1 MNKIN
6 LRDITFLFL
15 IKVDSIERL
24 ENILLS
30 ISFINRYFDTN
41 IKILEVTDHFP
52 CILPKVLI
60 DNDNVDYTFEIDS
73 DDVLFRT
80 KYLNNMMQQTETEY
94 VAIWDTDIIIPYIQ
108 VVDSI
113 NLLRSKSAD
122 FVYPYKGYFLNVPS
136 ILRKIFLSN
145 KDIEFL
151 IRNMNNMERIYGD
164 NPVGGAFMCRLST
177 YKKVGLENEHYYG
190 WGREDGDR
198 YYRWQK
204 SGFAIKRV
212 DGVLFHLSHPRNIN
226 SRFVNNTERFN
237 KLHLANNQR
246 IKTYNKLII
255 KEINNNGKSKQK

>member
-6 LRDITFLFL
+6 LKDITFLFL

-94 VAIWDTDIIIPYIQ
+94 VAIWDTDIIMPYIQ

-136 ILRKIFLSN
+136 ILRKIFLS
-145 KDIEFL
+145 
-151 IRNMNNMERIYGD
+151 
-164 NPVGGAFMCRLST
+164 
-177 YKKVGLENEHYYG
+177 
-190 WGREDGDR
+190 
-198 YYRWQK
+198 
-204 SGFAIKRV
+204 IKIV
-212 DGVLFHLSHPRNIN
+212 MVLL
-226 SRFVNNTERFN
+226 
-237 KLHLANNQR
+237 
-246 IKTYNKLII
+246 Y
-255 KEINNNGKSKQK
+255 